1 MTDAQI
7 LFIALANIP
16 TALLVLVGIILEGRQ
31 VRDFIAEFR
40 GPAVGTNPPGS
51 MGGTGDALLA
61 QAAKNHREALTT
73 LGGIEQRLGRRLDA
87 LGQRRPQ

>member
-40 GPAVGTNPPGS
+40 GPA
-51 MGGTGDALLA
+51 
-61 QAAKNHREALTT
+61 
-73 LGGIEQRLGRRLDA
+73 A